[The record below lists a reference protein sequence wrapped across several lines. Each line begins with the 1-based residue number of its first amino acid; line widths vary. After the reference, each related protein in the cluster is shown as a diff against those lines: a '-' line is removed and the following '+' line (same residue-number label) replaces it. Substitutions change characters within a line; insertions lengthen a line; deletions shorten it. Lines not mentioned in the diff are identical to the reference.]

1 MTRRP
6 LAASW
11 RTALAATLSA
21 AALSGPA
28 IGQDAAQ
35 VGIDAYHE
43 QAQRLIDAARAE
55 PLAWPR
61 LAELTDT
68 FGPRL
73 SGSAALEG
81 AIAWALERMRADG
94 LEDVRAEPVMVPHW
108 VRGEERLDLLAPGER
123 PLPVL
128 GLGGSVGTP
137 SDGIAAEALVVSS
150 FDDLA
155 ARAAEARGRIVV
167 FDVPFTSYGE
177 TVQYRGR
184 GPSRAAAVGA
194 VAALV
199 RSVGPMGLRTPHT
212 GSFSYDPAAPRIPA
226 AAIPAEDAAMLHRLQ
241 DRGVRPSLRLRMGA
255 QYLPEAE
262 SANVVG
268 ELRGRERPDE
278 IVVVGCHLDSWDV
291 GTGASD
297 DGAGCVVVWEA
308 VRLMRKTGLR
318 PRRTVR
324 VVLFTNEENGLRG
337 GLGYRDRHA
346 AALPNHVMML
356 EADLGFFPPLTFG
369 FSGSAAARDTVTRI
383 ASLTASLDTNRV
395 AASGE
400 GADIGPAV
408 RAGGIPSMSFNG
420 DAAQYFV
427 IHHTPADTIERIAP
441 DDLTRGAAA
450 VAVMAYVVA
459 DLPERIR

>member
-35 VGIDAYHE
+35 AGIDAYHE

-81 AIAWALERMRADG
+81 AIAWVLERMRADG

-194 VAALV
+194 VAVLV

-212 GSFSYDPAAPRIPA
+212 GGFTYDAAAPRIPA
-226 AAIPAEDAAMLHRLQ
+226 AAIAAEDAAMLHRLQ
-241 DRGVRPSLRLRMGA
+241 DRGVRPALRLRMGA
-255 QYLPEAE
+255 RFLPEAE

-278 IVVVGCHLDSWDV
+278 VVVVGCHLDSWDV

-369 FSGSAAARDTVTRI
+369 FSGSAAARDTVTGI
-383 ASLTASLDTNRV
+383 ASLTAGLDTNRV

-420 DAAQYFV
+420 DAGQYFV

-459 DLPERIR
+459 DLPARIR